1 MKYTNAK
8 NKLNKIMQI
17 AETLAAVYIYIY
29 IWGLSISKKTN
40 VKYAEN
46 IKFNMN
52 LKKYEDR
59 TMLKIGNIGLS
70 LCLFKKIAKRD
81 GGFLQFLA
89 NRDGPKMF

>member
-1 MKYTNAK
+1 
-8 NKLNKIMQI
+8 
-17 AETLAAVYIYIY
+17 
-29 IWGLSISKKTN
+29 
-40 VKYAEN
+40 
-46 IKFNMN
+46 MN
-52 LKKYEDR
+52 LNKYEDR